1 MMANERGM
9 TLVEILIAV
18 AIIVT
23 GLVGVMTGMQVATG
37 GVATGQQQTTATFLA
52 EQRMEDIRAFAL
64 STTAAQG
71 WSNVTSANFADE
83 AYGTLPSYTTYRR
96 TTTITNP
103 TATTK
108 VVVVSVFWRPVAVS
122 GTANAERSV
131 IVRTVLATRT

>member
-1 MMANERGM
+1 MIANERGM

-23 GLVGVMTGMQVATG
+23 GLVGVMTGMQVASS

-64 STTAAQG
+64 STSGAQG
-71 WSNVTSANFADE
+71 WANVTAANFADE
-83 AYGTLPSYTTYRR
+83 AYGSLANYSTYRR

-103 TATTK
+103 TVTTK
-108 VVVVSVFWRPVAVS
+108 VVVISVFWRPVGVS
-122 GTANAERSV
+122 ATANAERSV
-131 IVRTVLATRT
+131 TVRTVLASRT

>member
-1 MMANERGM
+1 MIANQRGM

-23 GLVGVMTGMQVATG
+23 GLVGVMTGMQLATS

-52 EQRMEDIRAFAL
+52 EQRMEDLRAFAL
-64 STTAAQG
+64 SANAAQG
-71 WSNVTSANFADE
+71 WTNVTAANFADE
-83 AYGTLPSYTTYRR
+83 AYGSLANYTTYRR

-103 TATTK
+103 TVTTK

-131 IVRTVLATRT
+131 TVRTVLASRT